1 MNFNEIKVSICTCFG
16 AAGAVITRAL
26 GGWSE
31 DIVTL
36 LIFMAIDF
44 ITGIIVAGVFKSSGK
59 TETGAIS
66 SKASFKGLCKK
77 CVMLMFVLLAH
88 RLDMAVGANYIRS
101 ATVIGFMLNELISIV
116 ENAGLMGLPLPE
128 IITKAIEILKNKKE

>member
-1 MNFNEIKVSICTCFG
+1 MNLNEIKLSVCAFLG
-16 AAGAVITRAL
+16 MAGGVITHAI

-36 LIFMAIDF
+36 LIFMAVDF
-44 ITGIIVAGVFKSSGK
+44 ITGLIVAGVFKASGK
-59 TETGAIS
+59 TESGAIS

-101 ATVIGFMLNELISIV
+101 ATVIGFMLNEMISIV

-128 IITKAIEILKNKKE
+128 VITKAIEILKNKKE

>member
-1 MNFNEIKVSICTCFG
+1 MSFNEIKVSICTCIG
-16 AAGAVITRAL
+16 AAGALIIKAL

-36 LIFMAIDF
+36 LIFMGVDF
-44 ITGIIVAGVFKSSGK
+44 ITGLIVAGVFKSSGK
-59 TETGAIS
+59 TESGAIS

-88 RLDMAVGANYIRS
+88 RLDIAVGANYIRS

-128 IITKAIEILKNKKE
+128 VITKGIEILKNKKE

>member
-1 MNFNEIKVSICTCFG
+1 MNLNEIKLSVCTFLG
-16 AAGAVITRAL
+16 VAGGIITRAI

-36 LIFMAIDF
+36 LIFMAVDF
-44 ITGIIVAGVFKSSGK
+44 ITGLIVAGVFKSSGK
-59 TETGAIS
+59 TQTGAIS

-77 CVMLMFVLLAH
+77 GVMLMFVLLAH

-101 ATVIGFMLNELISIV
+101 ATVIGFMLNEMISIV

-128 IITKAIEILKNKKE
+128 VITKAIEILKNKKE

>member
-1 MNFNEIKVSICTCFG
+1 MNFNEIKLSVCTFLG
-16 AAGAVITRAL
+16 VAGGIITQAL

-36 LIFMAIDF
+36 LIFMAVDF
-44 ITGIIVAGVFKSSGK
+44 VTGLIVAGVFKASGK
-59 TETGAIS
+59 TESGAIS

-88 RLDMAVGANYIRS
+88 RLDMAVGADYIRS

-128 IITKAIEILKNKKE
+128 VITKAIEILKNKKE

>member
-1 MNFNEIKVSICTCFG
+1 MSFNEIKVSICTCIG
-16 AAGAVITRAL
+16 AAGALIIKAL

-36 LIFMAIDF
+36 LIFMGVDF
-44 ITGIIVAGVFKSSGK
+44 ITGLIVAGVFKSSGK
-59 TETGAIS
+59 TESGAIS

-128 IITKAIEILKNKKE
+128 VITKAIEILKNKKE

>member
-1 MNFNEIKVSICTCFG
+1 MDFNEIKVSVCTCLG
-16 AAGAVITRAL
+16 VVGGMITQAL

-36 LIFMAIDF
+36 LIFMAVDF
-44 ITGIIVAGVFKSSGK
+44 VTGLIVAGVFKASGK
-59 TETGAIS
+59 TESGAIS

-88 RLDMAVGANYIRS
+88 RLDMAVGTDYIRS
-101 ATVIGFMLNELISIV
+101 ATVIGFMLNEMISIV

-128 IITKAIEILKNKKE
+128 VITKAIEILKNKKE